1 MFNLG
6 NVCRIPCTTMNVNQN
21 THNIG
26 SVHLEQDHG
35 MIWMTRANYV
45 GYDKIVCSSASLAK
59 ATLSPDAKIFYK
71 NKTIGD
77 LHSVQYNNKDG
88 FLIGFFSSFVSRD
101 SLPSD
106 DRLFASV
113 KYESNGIQCIRCQRF
128 FQINSDSCECI
139 DDAPAIQIPTINILG
154 ASIHDGMY
162 DNINMFDARPDLL
175 KKYFGGIVSLIKP
188 DEGF

>member
-1 MFNLG
+1 M
-6 NVCRIPCTTMNVNQN
+6 TVNQN

-26 SVHLEQDHG
+26 SVYLESDHG
-35 MIWMTRANYV
+35 MIWIARANYV
-45 GYDKIVCSSASLAK
+45 GYDKILYSSTSLSK
-59 ATLSPDAKIFYK
+59 ATLSPDAQVFYK
-71 NKTIGD
+71 NQVIGG

-88 FLIGFFSSFVSRD
+88 FLIGFFSLIVSRD
-101 SLPSD
+101 LLPSE
-106 DRLFASV
+106 DRLFTSV

-128 FQINSDSCECI
+128 FQMNSDSCECI
-139 DDAPAIQIPTINILG
+139 DDAPVIQMPKITILG
-154 ASIHDGMY
+154 VSIHDGMH